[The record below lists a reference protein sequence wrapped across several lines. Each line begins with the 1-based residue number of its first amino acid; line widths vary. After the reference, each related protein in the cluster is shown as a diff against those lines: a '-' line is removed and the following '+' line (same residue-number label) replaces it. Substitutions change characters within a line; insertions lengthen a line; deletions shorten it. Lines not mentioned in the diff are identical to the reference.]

1 MRQYKSF
8 ATALLAATAFLAP
21 YPVRAGFATS
31 GSLGGVGSRL
41 KDGTVYTVF
50 EDKTITRSTIYS
62 ATYVDDNATT
72 VIYIH
77 KGVTLT
83 IQGGDASG
91 KYGAGIRLNSGS
103 TLIVTGEGT
112 LNVKGGNAAKGGKGS
127 GASAA
132 IGGSTSVATLTSFDG
147 IGTADNP
154 DGTVTVTVP
163 LSVTGDKRFFKIVT
177 E

>member
-1 MRQYKSF
+1 MKW
-8 ATALLAATAFLAP
+8 TLWVLLSSAAFLAP
-21 YPVRAGFATS
+21 CPVRAGFATS

-41 KDGTVYTVF
+41 KEGTVYTVF
-50 EDKTITRSTIYS
+50 EDKTITRGSIYS

-83 IQGGDASG
+83 IQGGDGSC
-91 KYGAGIRLNSGS
+91 KYGDLMS
-103 TLIVTGEGT
+103 
-112 LNVKGGNAAKGGKGS
+112 
-127 GASAA
+127 
-132 IGGSTSVATLTSFDG
+132 GGSTSVATLTSFDG

-154 DGTVTVTVP
+154 DGTVAVTVP
-163 LSVTGDKRFFKIVT
+163 LAVTGDKRFFKIVT

>member
-1 MRQYKSF
+1 MEMKYVRLHEWMLSVLLSTASF
-8 ATALLAATAFLAP
+8 VVPFSA
-21 YPVRAGFATS
+21 RAGFATS

-41 KDGTVYTVF
+41 KEGTVYTVF
-50 EDKTITRSTIYS
+50 EDKTITRGSIYS

-83 IQGGDASG
+83 IQGG
-91 KYGAGIRLNSGS
+91 GAG
-103 TLIVTGEGT
+103 
-112 LNVKGGNAAKGGKGS
+112 GGDLMS
-127 GASAA
+127 
-132 IGGSTSVATLTSFDG
+132 GGSTSVATLTSFDG

-163 LSVTGDKRFFKIVT
+163 LAVAGDKRFFKIVT